1 MLERK
6 IDVQEK
12 PPIYMGWVWK
22 TGGLIFN
29 VQERFIVVD
38 PEEGT
43 LIRYKKREHYPF
55 KPMF

>member
-1 MLERK
+1 
-6 IDVQEK
+6 
-12 PPIYMGWVWK
+12 MGWVWK

-38 PEEGT
+38 PEEGS

-55 KPMF
+55 KPMYN